1 MNIKILTLKTY
12 SYLFVIIFSFAANYS
27 AKAQNKSISD
37 SSIVY
42 FHGKLTD
49 KEGKIISFAHVIN
62 LRRGYATISD
72 TSGKFSM
79 LVLGRDSIRISAIGF
94 ITKFISIKRYN
105 RVNDTLNLHIR
116 MEKKTYDL
124 STVNIYELRWQ
135 VFKSEFMEEEVEED
149 ETSERITIWMNSLF
163 PAGELRMVFQGA
175 RGVGFQF
182 PYKGKAE
189 KQRRKVAA
197 LEKKYNLIQP
207 KFNDDLITD
216 LTGLEGEDI
225 YDFINYCNFDEGF
238 LIHSSEYQILESIL
252 ANWKKYKKVMN
263 FRKEFNSRNR

>member
-1 MNIKILTLKTY
+1 MNNKLPALKRYSFLIL
-12 SYLFVIIFSFAANYS
+12 IFSLFIVSFNI
-27 AKAQNKSISD
+27 KAQNKSVSD
-37 SSIVY
+37 SSIVH
-42 FHGKLTD
+42 FLGKLTD
-49 KEGKIISFAHVIN
+49 ETGKIIPFAHVIN

-79 LVLGRDSIRISAIGF
+79 LVLRRDSIRISAIGF
-94 ITKFISIKRYN
+94 ITRYISIKRHYP
-105 RVNDTLNLHIR
+105 VNDTLDLHIL

-149 ETSERITIWMNSLF
+149 ETAERITIWMNSLF

-197 LEKKYNLIQP
+197 LEKKYNIIQP
-207 KFNDDLITD
+207 KFNDELITN
-216 LTGLEGEDI
+216 LTGLKGESI

-238 LIHSSEYQILESIL
+238 LVHSTEYQIIEAIQ
-252 ANWKKYKKVMN
+252 NKWEKYKNVMD
-263 FRKEFNSRNR
+263 FRKEFNDRRR

>member
-1 MNIKILTLKTY
+1 MKKNGFLLIAISLFIATY
-12 SYLFVIIFSFAANYS
+12 FAN
-27 AKAQNKSISD
+27 AQNKTVSD
-37 SSIVY
+37 SSIVH
-42 FHGKLTD
+42 FEGKLTD
-49 KEGKIISFAHVIN
+49 VSGKIIPFAHVIN

-94 ITKFISIKRYN
+94 LTRYLSIRRY
-105 RVNDTLNLHIR
+105 RPVNDTLDLHIV

-149 ETSERITIWMNSLF
+149 ENAERVTIWMNSLF

-175 RGVGFQF
+175 RGAGFQF
-182 PYKGKAE
+182 PYVGKDE

-197 LEKKYNLIQP
+197 LEKKYNIIQP
-207 KFNDDLITD
+207 KFNDELITN
-216 LTGLEGEDI
+216 LTGLKGEDI

-238 LIHSSEYQILESIL
+238 LIHSSEYQVMESIL
-252 ANWKKYKKVMN
+252 QNWENYKKVMD
-263 FRKEFNSRNR
+263 FRKEFNNRNR

>member
-1 MNIKILTLKTY
+1 MNIKIHSLKKNRFILITLILIT
-12 SYLFVIIFSFAANYS
+12 VNYNT
-27 AKAQNKSISD
+27 KAQNSSVSD
-37 SSIVY
+37 SSVVH

-49 KEGKIISFAHVIN
+49 NTGKTIQFAHVIN

-94 ITKFISIKRYN
+94 ITKYISIRRYN
-105 RVNDTLNLHIR
+105 HVNDTLNLNIQLD
-116 MEKKTYDL
+116 KKTYDL
-124 STVNIYELRWQ
+124 STVNIYVLRWQ
-135 VFKSEFMEEEVEED
+135 VFKSEFMEEELEKD
-149 ETSERITIWMNSLF
+149 ETAERVTIWMNSLF

-182 PYKGKAE
+182 PYKGKDE
-189 KQRRKVAA
+189 KQRRKVAS

-207 KFNDDLITD
+207 KFNDELITS
-216 LTGLEGEDI
+216 LTGLEGESI

-238 LIHSSEYQILESIL
+238 LIHSTEYQIIEQIQLY
-252 ANWKKYKKVMN
+252 WGKYQKVMD
-263 FRKEFNSRNR
+263 FRKQFNSRNN

>member
-1 MNIKILTLKTY
+1 MKKPNFKINKLAFLIIITILASYTTL
-12 SYLFVIIFSFAANYS
+12 
-27 AKAQNKSISD
+27 AQNNSQND
-37 SSIVY
+37 SSIVH

-49 KEGKIISFAHVIN
+49 SEGRIIQFAHVIN

-72 TSGKFSM
+72 TSGKFNM

-94 ITKFISIKRYN
+94 ITKYISIKQHKP
-105 RVNDTLNLHIR
+105 VNDTLMLNIVLD
-116 MEKKTYDL
+116 KKTYEL
-124 STVNIYELRWQ
+124 STINIYVLRWQ
-135 VFKSEFMEEEVEED
+135 VFKSEFMEEEVEKD
-149 ETSERITIWMNSLF
+149 ETAERITIWMNSLF

-182 PYKGKAE
+182 PYVGKTE

-207 KFNDDLITD
+207 KFNDALITS

-225 YDFINYCNFDEGF
+225 YDFINYCNFDENF
-238 LIHSSEYQILESIL
+238 LIHSTEYEIIEQIQSYWE
-252 ANWKKYKKVMN
+252 KYQKVMN
-263 FRKEFNSRNR
+263 FRKEFNSRNK